1 MRIFEGV
8 NMPYPMLDETP
19 AMALDLT
26 DEVWLA
32 LKFFFI
38 RLMSATSSVGTGPS
52 SVTACWNQPLI
63 VINVIKLYQYHEVV
77 PNIAPC

>member
-26 DEVWLA
+26 DEVWSA
-32 LKFFFI
+32 LKYVLYPAHVSDLQ
-38 RLMSATSSVGTGPS
+38 RQDWRNSVLESAVG
-52 SVTACWNQPLI
+52 
-63 VINVIKLYQYHEVV
+63 
-77 PNIAPC
+77 